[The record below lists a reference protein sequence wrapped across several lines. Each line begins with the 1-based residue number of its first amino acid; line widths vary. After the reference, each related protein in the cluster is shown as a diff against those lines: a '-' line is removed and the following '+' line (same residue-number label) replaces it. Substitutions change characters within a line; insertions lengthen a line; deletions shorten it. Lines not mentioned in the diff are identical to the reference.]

1 MYIFQPPTSTI
12 PTTQLLVLNTT
23 ESLEAANL
31 HFTTISASLPFL
43 DSEEEAFTPVLD
55 HDGAIWVYAGSCEKG
70 VKGSSLWK
78 LDSANTVPSA
88 SETWMQLNISTAHVG
103 STRVNGAN
111 HLAAGA
117 AFSSTNASSEV
128 YVFGGMCPND
138 QSVSIDDWTK
148 DASYSNIMLTIKPVP
163 GSSTGTV
170 NYGLGVS
177 ASRGPPIPEAGFTMT
192 PLGPS
197 YSRSPMGGALQ
208 QMSQN
213 YVLLGGNTQQAFIN
227 MSQVALF
234 SLPEQS
240 WTFLPVVSPGDTQK
254 TDPAARVSLEIE
266 PRSGHTAVLSSDGKR
281 VVMYGGWVGDIKTPA
296 NPQLAILEL
305 GDGYGGTGDWRWT
318 IPSQSG
324 IGPGISGLYGHGSVM
339 LPGDVMMLSGGYSIP
354 GSGKPRQKRA
364 VTIQG
369 STSYFYNITSNS
381 WIPSYTPLRNDHGH
395 TVPPSPSHGSQSITA
410 SKRAGLGAGLVF
422 GILALLAVVV
432 FYFWY
437 ARRLKRRREAHEG
450 DLRNLANCGQRANIS
465 ALDHSDPNGEMVS
478 VDHSG
483 NHFGIGGISDDSY
496 PWGPRSSSRSNDCP
510 GLRNGDA
517 AAERTGLLFEIPSP
531 TRGLRRS
538 LHSRGSYQPAPR
550 YDDKRRNRGSGTIHP
565 IDERDE
571 YEEDGQEQGP
581 SNGAATVYK
590 GGYHILSSAPVLDPF
605 QDPET
610 ISRSPSPES
619 PARQREL
626 EIQKWMNDWAAAD
639 ARMHSHAGRV
649 SPDKTDRTSSTLS
662 DQSARSNQSG
672 FSFVGSV
679 GRSLSQRSAA
689 LFSPGHNAPNPAM
702 APPPAEDVQSR
713 LHSDRDVDPRND
725 RSPFPTLYPRRATVS
740 NTGATSISQLQ
751 RESETLLGGY
761 SDVGPSSPMQTH
773 SRARGWMGSV
783 RRALTGGDR
792 SESASPEHGSS
803 ASSSPT
809 KYHHSDGGMPR
820 RAASASAML
829 WQRRQGAKDWDVEGG
844 RGDKSPGG
852 CSGPRGDEDEWDVES
867 AVENRVVQVMFTV
880 PKEKLR
886 VVNGA
891 PEGDAESILS
901 KEVKEASEEA
911 KEKGKGKGRDVD

>member
-1 MYIFQPPTSTI
+1 MYIFQPPTSTV
-12 PTTQLLVLNTT
+12 PTTQLLGLNTT
-23 ESLEAANL
+23 GSLEAANL

-43 DSEEEAFTPVLD
+43 DSGKEAFTPVLD

-70 VKGSSLWK
+70 VRGSSLWK
-78 LDSANTVPSA
+78 LGSANNVLSVGG
-88 SETWMQLNISTAHVG
+88 TWTQLNISTAHVG
-103 STRVNGAN
+103 STRLNGAN

-138 QSVSIDDWTK
+138 PSLSIDDWTK
-148 DASYSNIMLTIKPVP
+148 NASYSNNMLTIKPVEDSP
-163 GSSTGTV
+163 TGTV
-170 NYGLGVS
+170 NYGLRISG
-177 ASRGPPIPEAGFTMT
+177 SRGPPIPEAGFTMT

-197 YSRSPMGGALQ
+197 YSQSSAGNALQ

-240 WTFLPVVSPGDTQK
+240 WTFLPVASPGDTPK
-254 TDPAARVSLEIE
+254 TDLAARGSLEIE

-281 VVMYGGWVGDIKTPA
+281 VVVFGGWVGDTKTPA

-324 IGPGISGLYGHGSVM
+324 VGPHVSGLYGHGSVM
-339 LPGDVMMLSGGYSIP
+339 LPGDVMMLLGGYAILSP
-354 GSGKPRQKRA
+354 KKSRQKRA
-364 VTIQG
+364 GTAQG
-369 STSYFYNITSNS
+369 STSYFYNITSNT
-381 WIPSYTPLRNDHGH
+381 WIPSYTPLKIDHGH
-395 TVPPSPSHGSQSITA
+395 VVSPSPSHGSKSITA

-437 ARRLKRRREAHEG
+437 ARRLKRRREAHEE
-450 DLRNLANCGQRANIS
+450 DLRNLASCGQRANIS
-465 ALDHSDPNGEMVS
+465 ALDQSDPNGEMVS
-478 VDHSG
+478 VGHSE
-483 NHFGIGGISDDSY
+483 NRFGISDDAY
-496 PWGPRSSSRSNDCP
+496 PWGPGTSSRSNDRP
-510 GLRNGDA
+510 RVRNGEA

-538 LHSRGSYQPAPR
+538 LHSRGSFQPAPR
-550 YDDKRRNRGSGTIHP
+550 YDDKGRNRGSGTIHP

-571 YEEDGQEQGP
+571 YEEDGEQQGP
-581 SNGAATVYK
+581 SRGAATVHK

-605 QDPET
+605 QDPEA
-610 ISRSPSPES
+610 ISRTPSPES
-619 PARQREL
+619 PARLREL

-689 LFSPGHNAPNPAM
+689 LFSPGHNATNATM

-713 LHSDRDVDPRND
+713 LHADRGVEPRDD
-725 RSPFPTLYPRRATVS
+725 RSQFPTLFPRRATVG
-740 NTGATSISQLQ
+740 NTGAASISQLQ

-761 SDVGPSSPMQTH
+761 SDAGPSSPTRTY

-844 RGDKSPGG
+844 GGDKSPGG

-880 PKEKLR
+880 PKERLR

-891 PEGDAESILS
+891 PEGDAESIMS
-901 KEVKEASEEA
+901 KEAREANEEA
-911 KEKGKGKGRDVD
+911 KEKGKGKPGDVD